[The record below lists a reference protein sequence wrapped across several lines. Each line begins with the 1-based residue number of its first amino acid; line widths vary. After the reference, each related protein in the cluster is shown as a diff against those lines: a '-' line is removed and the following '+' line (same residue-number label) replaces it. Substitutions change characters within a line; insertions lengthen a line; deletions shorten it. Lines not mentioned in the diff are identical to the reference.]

1 MNIRV
6 KKTRDGSNAVKTM
19 DIEEYL
25 VGVVSSEMSEGW
37 PMEALMAQAVAAR
50 TFALR
55 HMQSAKGRTYDVDD
69 TTAYQAYKD
78 RKPGQCPRVEQAVRD
93 TAGLVLLYGGKP
105 ASTNYSA
112 SNGGRTVSAKE
123 RWGNAYAYLIAKD
136 DPWDK
141 ASGYKRY
148 GHGVGMSQRGAQWA
162 ANNGVGYI
170 TVLAFYFPGTV
181 LAASYGATV
190 TAPVAPPETPKP
202 TEPTTATYTVKKGDS
217 LSKIAKANGLKWPD
231 LAKLNGIKGPL
242 YIIHPGQV
250 LKLK

>member
-25 VGVVSSEMSEGW
+25 VGVVSSEMSEEW
-37 PMEALMAQAVAAR
+37 PEEALKAQAVAAR

-55 HMQSAKGRTYDVDD
+55 NIGVKRSGYDVDD
-69 TTAYQAYKD
+69 TTAYQAYKE
-78 RKPGQCPRVEQAVRD
+78 RKPGQCPRVEKAVRE
-93 TAGLVLLYGGKP
+93 TAGLVLLYGGKA
-105 ASTNYSA
+105 ASCNYSA

-123 RWGNAYAYLIAKD
+123 RWGNDYAYLIARD

-141 ASGYKRY
+141 ANGYKRY

-162 ANNGVGYI
+162 ANHGIGYI
-170 TVLAFYFPGTV
+170 TVLAFYYPGTV
-181 LAASYGATV
+181 LAANYGAAAASV
-190 TAPVAPPETPKP
+190 TPPATPKP
-202 TEPTTATYTVKKGDS
+202 AEPTSAIYTVKKGDS
-217 LSKIAKANGLKWPD
+217 LSRIAKAHGLKWPD